1 MISSPCSAEQAQR
14 IKLCPRKSPPQSFPP
29 IAQQAPGHFVR
40 GLAVVGRHSP
50 PPKPQGQG
58 PPRMKSMK
66 KALGQPSGGFPCAS
80 SKTRRAAGHTQPQ
93 GSSRGQGPPRM
104 RSIQKALG
112 QSSGGFP
119 CASSKARRAAGH
131 AQPQG
136 SSRGQGPPRM
146 RFIQKALEPNRFGGF
161 LHPLFLLLRIQCT
174 LACFCRRLRQSAIM
188 AMNSEFVGLPLMFET
203 V

>member
-14 IKLCPRKSPPQSFPP
+14 TKLCPASLPRKVFNRTASPRTFRPGLCCSQA
-29 IAQQAPGHFVR
+29 AQPA
-40 GLAVVGRHSP
+40 AEAA
-50 PPKPQGQG
+50 GQG
-58 PPRMKSMK
+58 PPRIKSMQ
-66 KALGQPSGGFPCAS
+66 KALDISSGASCAS
-80 SKTRRAAGHTQPQ
+80 SETRRAAGHAQLW

-104 RSIQKALG
+104 RS
-112 QSSGGFP
+112 
-119 CASSKARRAAGH
+119 
-131 AQPQG
+131 
-136 SSRGQGPPRM
+136 M
-146 RFIQKALEPNRFGGF
+146 QKALEPNRSGGF

>member
-14 IKLCPRKSPPQSFPP
+14 IKLCPRKSPSQSFPP

-40 GLAVVGRHSP
+40 GFAVVGRHSP
-50 PPKPQGQG
+50 PPKP
-58 PPRMKSMK
+58 
-66 KALGQPSGGFPCAS
+66 
-80 SKTRRAAGHTQPQ
+80 
-93 GSSRGQGPPRM
+93 RGQGPPRM
-104 RSIQKALG
+104 RSLHRLWRCL
-112 QSSGGFP
+112 P
-119 CASSKARRAAGH
+119 CARGCGKNLRFLTKELQIPAAVQNLTYQSLSQPDGCQLPLHKGAKGRAADASPPSH
-131 AQPQG
+131 KEYRKPSDI
-136 SSRGQGPPRM
+136 SS
-146 RFIQKALEPNRFGGF
+146 GGF

>member
-14 IKLCPRKSPPQSFPP
+14 IKLCPRKSPQQSFPP

-40 GLAVVGRHSP
+40 GLCCSQAAQPAAEAAGARPASNEIDAESPRTAVRGVPLRFI
-50 PPKPQGQG
+50 QN
-58 PPRMKSMK
+58 PPRSRSRTS
-66 KALGQPSGGFPCAS
+66 AGELEWARPASNEIHAESPRTAGRGFPCAS
-80 SKTRRAAGHTQPQ
+80 SKT
-93 GSSRGQGPPRM
+93 
-104 RSIQKALG
+104 
-112 QSSGGFP
+112 
-119 CASSKARRAAGH
+119 RRAAGH

-136 SSRGQGPPRM
+136 SSRGQSPPRM
-146 RFIQKALEPNRFGGF
+146 RSIQKALEPNRFGGF

>member
-1 MISSPCSAEQAQR
+1 MIFSPCSAEQAQR
-14 IKLCPRKSPPQSFPP
+14 IKLCPRKSPPQSFPQSHSKP
-29 IAQQAPGHFVR
+29 PDISSGGF
-40 GLAVVGRHSP
+40 AVVGRHSP
-50 PPKPQGQG
+50 PPKPRGQG
-58 PPRMKSMK
+58 PPRMRSIQ

-80 SKTRRAAGHTQPQ
+80 SKTRRAAGHAQPQ

-112 QSSGGFP
+112 QPS
-119 CASSKARRAAGH
+119 
-131 AQPQG
+131 
-136 SSRGQGPPRM
+136 
-146 RFIQKALEPNRFGGF
+146 GGF

>member
-1 MISSPCSAEQAQR
+1 MISSPCSAEQAQC

-40 GLAVVGRHSP
+40 GLCCSQAAQPAAEAAGGRPASNEIDTESPRTAVRGLPLRFI
-50 PPKPQGQG
+50 QN
-58 PPRMKSMK
+58 PPRSR
-66 KALGQPSGGFPCAS
+66 SR
-80 SKTRRAAGHTQPQ
+80 TAAGELEGAWPASNERSMQSLGHFV
-93 GSSRGQGPPRM
+93 RGLPR
-104 RSIQKALG
+104 
-112 QSSGGFP
+112 
-119 CASSKARRAAGH
+119 ASFKTRRAAGH
-131 AQPQG
+131 AQPRG
-136 SSRGQGPPRM
+136 SSRG
-146 RFIQKALEPNRFGGF
+146 KAASTSYRCRKPSDISSGGF